1 MHIIEIPNTV
11 SLQLKGGPFSLRTLF
26 LFAICHVC
34 TLLSFVNCFAIFLQ
48 FVEASTYLGA

>member
-11 SLQLKGGPFSLRTLF
+11 SLQLKGGPFLYRTLF